1 MRASRTSDGEAR
13 TPTPNHRPAGPAG
26 ARAPPILTT
35 LSQRSADRILETK
48 PEHTPHPRF
57 RAPDPS
63 FPLASVQS
71 QCDESTTWSSGLR
84 SSWSPPIIQHPGT
97 PISASSRVPC
107 RVFES
112 LVLSPPLSNPLRSIP
127 APSKPSIQSSPSVR
141 SPVLSLFLLGLISP
155 SLASRVLSSF
165 SAPNPRFLGFPLRF
179 VSLSFLS
186 ENEAQLGAHGPPL
199 GTRSHA
205 RGCLDRASPSST
217 VPRREGCFGGW
228 VSPPKPPTDNAA
240 AQIGAKEMLQR
251 IGFKLDSQRDF
262 RVGKRA

>member
-13 TPTPNHRPAGPAG
+13 TPNPNHRPPGPAG

-127 APSKPSIQSSPSVR
+127 APSKPSIQSSPSAVR

-155 SLASRVLSSF
+155 
-165 SAPNPRFLGFPLRF
+165 PLGFPGSKQL
-179 VSLSFLS
+179 LCS
-186 ENEAQLGAHGPPL
+186 EPQVLGLPTPL
-199 GTRSHA
+199 CLTLFPLFK
-205 RGCLDRASPSST
+205 RGSAWSSRPT
-217 VPRREGCFGGW
+217 FGY
-228 VSPPKPPTDNAA
+228 T
-240 AQIGAKEMLQR
+240 
-251 IGFKLDSQRDF
+251 
-262 RVGKRA
+262 